1 MLHLLRTS
9 FIKLFLFALFSVT
22 HFSVKAQENVVVK
35 ISNGYLKGI
44 KEEKSYVFKGIPYAE
59 APVDSLRFKAPKPKT
74 NWTDTLTCQTF
85 GNAAAQFD
93 GNSKTVKGNEDC
105 LKLNVYTPALT
116 KKKKMP
122 VLVWVHGGGMTNGSG
137 SGQNGHAFADVDSIV
152 TVTINYRLGVF
163 GFLYLADKNSAYPT
177 AGNNGLLD
185 LMMSLTWIKNNI
197 EAFGGDPDQVTV
209 IGESAGAKLTST
221 LLLTPGAKDLYH
233 QLILESGGVQCVRDI
248 KTAKA
253 IRTRLVNALKLQKP
267 EDLLSLSTNDLISAQ
282 NEVCKGAQGTNYFGP
297 VADGL
302 LISGNPYDYIAKNTA
317 EEKRFLIGTNKVE
330 SRMFMDMDKRL
341 YQPDKKVLADWFGKN
356 AGRILKNFK
365 ENESKLGTDSAA
377 KITLTQYMYTMHSY
391 RLANKLSTV
400 NNNIWMYRFD
410 LSKDGKPATH
420 AAELPYVW
428 YSVNQLQQKINTNL
442 AATMHQYWVSFIKGQ
457 KPVQNKNTG
466 TTLSWPVYQK
476 DLKQAIIFD
485 QNSRTETLAH
495 VFDDSKFPAACFI
508 LK

>member
-1 MLHLLRTS
+1 MLYLLRTACL
-9 FIKLFLFALFSVT
+9 KLFLFCLFSLVY
-22 HFSVKAQENVVVK
+22 FSINAQENAVVK

-44 KEEKSYVFKGIPYAE
+44 KEEKSYIFKGIPYAE
-59 APVDSLRFKAPKPKT
+59 APIDSLRFKAPKPKI
-74 NWTDTLTCQTF
+74 NWTDTLACQTF

-93 GNSKTVKGNEDC
+93 GNSKTVKGSEDC
-105 LKLNVYTPALT
+105 LKLNVYTPALNT
-116 KKKKMP
+116 KKKMA

-137 SGQNGHAFADVDSIV
+137 SSQNGHAFADVDSIV
-152 TVTINYRLGVF
+152 TVTINYRLGIF
-163 GFLYLADKNSAYPT
+163 GFLYLADKNYAYST

-197 EAFGGDPDQVTV
+197 EAFGGDPNQVTV

-221 LLLTPGAKDLYH
+221 LLLTPAAKNLYH

-248 KTAKA
+248 KTARA
-253 IRTRLVNALKLQKP
+253 IRTRLVKKLNLHKP
-267 EDLLSLSTNDLISAQ
+267 EDLLSLSTKDLISAQ

-302 LISGNPYDYIAKNTA
+302 IISGNPYDYIIKNTA
-317 EEKRFLIGTNKVE
+317 KEKRFLIGTNKVE

-341 YQPDKKVLADWFGKN
+341 YHPNKKVLKDWFGKN
-356 AGRILKNFK
+356 AGLILKDFK
-365 ENESKLGTDSAA
+365 KNERQFGTDSAA

-428 YSVNQLQQKINTNL
+428 FSANQSQQKINTNL
-442 AATMHQYWVSFIKGQ
+442 ATVMHQYWVSFIKGQ
-457 KPVQNKNTG
+457 KPVQNKNTD

-476 DLKQAIIFD
+476 NLKQVIIFD

-495 VFDDSKFPAACFI
+495 VFDDPKFPAACFI
-508 LK
+508 LR